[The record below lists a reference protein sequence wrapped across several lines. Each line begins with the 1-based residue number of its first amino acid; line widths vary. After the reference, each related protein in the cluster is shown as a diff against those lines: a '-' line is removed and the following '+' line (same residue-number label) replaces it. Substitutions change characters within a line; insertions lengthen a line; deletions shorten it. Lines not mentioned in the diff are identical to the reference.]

1 MGMSNFETRKQ
12 RNYFKV
18 SVSTNV
24 TNVKLIS
31 WVCVVY
37 VLALRLNKQ
46 IIGVIWNQEVQPKWC
61 KQKTE
66 RVKASDC
73 GLEIL
78 A

>member
-46 IIGVIWNQEVQPKWC
+46 ITGVIWNQEVQPK
-61 KQKTE
+61 
-66 RVKASDC
+66 
-73 GLEIL
+73 
-78 A
+78 

>member
-1 MGMSNFETRKQ
+1 MGMNNFETRKQ

-46 IIGVIWNQEVQPKWC
+46 ITGVIWNQEVQPK
-61 KQKTE
+61 
-66 RVKASDC
+66 
-73 GLEIL
+73 
-78 A
+78 